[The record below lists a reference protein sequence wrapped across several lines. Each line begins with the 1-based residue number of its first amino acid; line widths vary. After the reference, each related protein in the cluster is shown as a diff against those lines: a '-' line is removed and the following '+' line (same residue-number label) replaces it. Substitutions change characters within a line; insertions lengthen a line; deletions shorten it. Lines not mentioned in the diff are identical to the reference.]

1 MSLTPFG
8 CFLCIYGRLVVD
20 HPKFRIII
28 CWAWFDFG
36 SLWQV
41 QLFDSMNYLKSF
53 SVGDVWVA
61 VGWSSDVVP
70 AAKRM
75 SNVAVVV
82 PKSGSSLWADL
93 WVWYGCLMNNAVWIC
108 DTKLSHWFCCFVHCR
123 WYHVQQDYRPTKS
136 AAEPEAHPHSSTNGS
151 TSAYKALGAYPSG
164 EMSSQERHHCTWRT
178 LCRRSLKIRTRGSQ
192 SWTRTSSGECLRLR
206 SSRNASSWNPCPAR
220 RWRITS
226 GWCRGCRDHG
236 LVCSGL
242 CCKRY
247 QVYWTWN
254 QDFRARVLNLAKLF
268 FPLL

>member
-1 MSLTPFG
+1 MWNKNVFLVLWRPVLIHITDEPSRCWTYRFVIICRIGRICGDLNLLGRFQWLILRERLLVQFWSTWGHHITQLTWKQMSMVVEKQSWKALHNYKSRYAPDVTRFG

-61 VGWSSDVVP
+61 VGWSSDVIP

-93 WVWYGCLMNNAVWIC
+93 WVWYGCLMNNALWIC
-108 DTKLSHWFCCFVHCR
+108 TTKLSI
-123 WYHVQQDYRPTKS
+123 
-136 AAEPEAHPHSSTNGS
+136 
-151 TSAYKALGAYPSG
+151 
-164 EMSSQERHHCTWRT
+164 
-178 LCRRSLKIRTRGSQ
+178 SL
-192 SWTRTSSGECLRLR
+192 
-206 SSRNASSWNPCPAR
+206 
-220 RWRITS
+220 
-226 GWCRGCRDHG
+226 
-236 LVCSGL
+236 V
-242 CCKRY
+242 
-247 QVYWTWN
+247 V
-254 QDFRARVLNLAKLF
+254 LF
-268 FPLL
+268 FAL